1 MQTKL
6 FLEALQL
13 RIDTVN
19 LFGGQKSTHFTILR
33 QNRLTSSK
41 LIHAWESIA
50 KLSCF
55 SSNGTLTL
63 DGDGEYST
71 LGSETSR
78 QGKRGARKRTRYSHP
93 GRVFTLQSSTTFF
106 PDRQC

>member
-1 MQTKL
+1 MKTKL
-6 FLEALQL
+6 FLETLQIH
-13 RIDTVN
+13 IDTVN
-19 LFGGQKSTHFTILR
+19 LFGEQKSRHFTSLR

-71 LGSETSR
+71 AGSETSR
-78 QGKRGARKRTRYSHP
+78 QGKWGARRRIRYSHS
-93 GRVFTLQSSTTFF
+93 GTVFTLQSSTTFF
-106 PDRQC
+106 PDRQY